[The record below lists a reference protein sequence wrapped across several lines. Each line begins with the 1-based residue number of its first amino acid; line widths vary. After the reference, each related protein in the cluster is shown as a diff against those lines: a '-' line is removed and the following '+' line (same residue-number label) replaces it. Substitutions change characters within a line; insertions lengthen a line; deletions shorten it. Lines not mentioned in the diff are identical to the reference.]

1 MHEYFKPVC
10 FFSSTSRIVC
20 YRMIDWK
27 KALNWRWII
36 EWKAL
41 RSLEFFISSGAG
53 TLINNNRKGN
63 YTVKIHQGC
72 RCAYSRQLWK
82 GTRLVSQYNT
92 NSWCSKT
99 QLSPNRL
106 WCRTESLSLIASGL
120 CVCNAVVIH
129 RVPTHP
135 WKSLTVLDLCS

>member
-1 MHEYFKPVC
+1 MNTSNRCDFSQVPVG
-10 FFSSTSRIVC
+10 SYAIEWSTGRRPWIGVELLNE
-20 YRMIDWK
+20 RPWE
-27 KALNWRWII
+27 ALN
-36 EWKAL
+36 
-41 RSLEFFISSGAG
+41 FFISSGAG

-82 GTRLVSQYNT
+82 GTCLVSQYNT